1 MNVLIRGCRGNDVK
15 LLQNALHVLPDGIFG
30 ELTQEAVK
38 DFQKA
43 NGLTVDGVVGPATW
57 SKLITGGDAVPKR
70 SCRNIKEIIIHC
82 SDTRE
87 GQDFTVEDIRKW
99 HKARGFNDIGYHY
112 VIYRDGTVALGRDV
126 NIAGAHC
133 TGHNTISIG
142 VCYIGGHEAVGKG
155 YKDTRTDAQK
165 RSMLELLKRLK
176 KLYPKATIHGHNEFA
191 NKACPCF
198 NVKKEYG
205 NM

>member
-15 LLQNALHVLPDGIFG
+15 LLQEALHLLPDGIFG
-30 ELTQEAVK
+30 ELTQDAVK

-43 NGLTVDGVVGPATW
+43 NGLKADGVVGPATW
-57 SKLITGGDAVPKR
+57 SKLITGGNTVTKK
-70 SCRNIKEIIIHC
+70 SKRNIKEIIIHC
-82 SDTRE
+82 SDTPE
-87 GQDFTVEDIRKW
+87 GKDFTVADIRKW

-133 TGHNTISIG
+133 KGHNSISIG

-198 NVKKEYG
+198 DVRKEYG
-205 NM
+205 NL